1 MSEIYNEIQIIQK
14 AFSHKELIIFDV
26 GACDFNDSI
35 RFRENF
41 LYAEIYSFEP
51 DITNLKNCPKKLY
64 KK

>member
-51 DITNLKNCPKKLY
+51 DITNLKN
-64 KK
+64 